1 MSMRRKETL
10 TFVTAWMNLGDM
22 MLSKISQT
30 QKHRYCLI
38 SLIWNLKKKKK
49 KDKSK
54 KGDYQRRKSW
64 GAIA

>member
-1 MSMRRKETL
+1 MSMRSKETL

-49 KDKSK
+49 NKSK